1 MSSKI
6 ILISLIIFFLLF
18 YYFYFYWYS
27 LSFSPPGKKPPIFPP
42 DQPEVGPGG
51 KDYLT
56 QKVEVLELR
65 KEGEVVFLFI
75 PEAVNLD
82 SQPVVLVL
90 PGLFPGDWSGFSK
103 TAGLFHLA
111 KKGNIVI
118 APVYQKSLF
127 EPFNSS
133 NLANRAYE
141 LTKEAIVKVR
151 EIAPKND
158 LSNFA
163 VLGLS
168 SGGAVATYIIT
179 SDLPRP
185 KVLILIVPIEGLP
198 LISPRLYGLPF
209 EDLKSLSYHSF
220 LLGILAEKDR
230 IVSQSRIEKL
240 FNQAF
245 SKEKHLFKIP
255 SDTYG
260 NPPIVSNH
268 INFFNQFNALNFYSC
283 FKLVDATLNCA
294 FYYRDCSIAKGESEE
309 AFSTGRWS
317 DGKAVNRIIKI
328 PLK

>member
-6 ILISLIIFFLLF
+6 IFISLILFFLLF

-27 LSFSPPGKKPPIFPP
+27 FSFFPPGKKPFVFPP
-42 DQPEVGPGG
+42 DQPEAGPGG

-56 QKVEVLELR
+56 QKAEVLELR
-65 KEGEVVFLFI
+65 RGEDVVFLLF
-75 PEAVNLD
+75 PDNVDLD
-82 SQPVVLVL
+82 SLPVVLV
-90 PGLFPGDWSGFSK
+90 FPGFFLEDWSDFPK

-118 APVYQKSLF
+118 VPFYQRSPIEF
-127 EPFNSS
+127 FNSS
-133 NLANRAYE
+133 DLINRAYE
-141 LTKEAIVKVR
+141 LTKEGLSKVR

-163 VLGLS
+163 VIGIS
-168 SGGAVATYIIT
+168 FGGAVATHIIT
-179 SDLPRP
+179 TDLPQP
-185 KVLILIVPIEGLP
+185 KVLILIVPAEGLP
-198 LISPRLYGLPF
+198 LISPRLYGVPF
-209 EDLKSLSYHSF
+209 EDLKTFPYRSF

-230 IVSQSRIEKL
+230 LVSQSRIEKL
-240 FNQAF
+240 FSQAL

-268 INFFNQFNALNFYSC
+268 ISFFNQFNALNFYSC
-283 FKLVDATLNCA
+283 FKLIDATFNCA
-294 FYYRDCSIAKGESEE
+294 FYYRDCSIANGESEE
-309 AFSTGRWS
+309 TFSMGRWS
-317 DGKAVNRIIKI
+317 DGKAVNQIIKI